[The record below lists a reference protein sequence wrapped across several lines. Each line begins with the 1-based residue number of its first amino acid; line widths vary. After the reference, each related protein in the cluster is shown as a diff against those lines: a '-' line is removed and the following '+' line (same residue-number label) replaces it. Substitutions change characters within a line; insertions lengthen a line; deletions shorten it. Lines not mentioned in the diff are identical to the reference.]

1 MYQLKKSLGQH
12 FLHDRNVAR
21 KIVEALPAED
31 NACVLEV
38 GPGGGAL
45 TEWLLQLE
53 RIRLKAVEVD
63 REKVDYLLAAFPA
76 LEGKLIHGDFLKA
89 APPFE
94 GRFHLIGNF
103 PYVISSQILFK
114 VLDWR
119 EQVDSMVGMLQ
130 KEVAQRV
137 AAGPGSKAYGILSV
151 LLGAFFKIEYLFEVH
166 ENCFTPPPKVKSAVI
181 RLYPKGNAYGIKDVH
196 NFTAIVKKAFQQ
208 RRKVLRNPLKSY
220 FCAEILKS
228 PVFGKRAEELSV
240 AQFVELSNKS
250 ISCQKTSEK
259 S

>member
-1 MYQLKKSLGQH
+1 M
-12 FLHDRNVAR
+12 HDRNVAR
-21 KIVEALPAED
+21 KIVEALPVD
-31 NACVLEV
+31 SNVRVLEV

-45 TEWLLQLE
+45 TRWLLE
-53 RIRLKAVEVD
+53 NDKIDLKAVEVD
-63 REKVDYLLAAFPA
+63 REKVDYLLSVFPELA
-76 LEGKLIHGDFLKA
+76 GKLIYGDFLKLD
-89 APPFE
+89 PPFA
-94 GRFHLIGNF
+94 GNFHLIGNF

-119 EQVDSMVGMLQ
+119 EQVDAMVGMLQ

-137 AAGPGSKAYGILSV
+137 AAAPGNKDYGILSV
-151 LLGAFFKIEYLFEVH
+151 LLGAFFTIEYLFEVH

-181 RLYPKGNAYGIKDVH
+181 RLRPKGNVYGIKDVG